1 MFHMNQAEKQF
12 IFDLTLFSDEGT
24 TSTEDTTQNIGS
36 DFAKASWEEK
46 AEMLRDYN
54 NQSEQTDDEQKE
66 EPAES
71 DEVEQS
77 ETDSTTNEQQADE
90 QKFKIKVAGEEKEL
104 PVSELIKL
112 AQQGEDYTRK
122 TQAVSQERK
131 ELDELKAK
139 LEMLTA
145 QQAPKVDPLIE
156 ANREVEAFRQ
166 EFAKITGQEFNE
178 YDISHQAIFL
188 DYKQAGAYQKQSQQQ
203 IQQATNHIRQQVQ
216 ADPVLLQDFDS
227 AMYGLLVTESGRSEF
242 DKVYQAKSRVLH
254 GNPTVDDL
262 QLVDQFYIK
271 AQSAKQA
278 VTTKPKVV
286 PQAKQTP
293 PKVERAGAYESED
306 TKPTFNKKA
315 WGSATQDDQKA
326 MLRKLREGGQI

>member
-1 MFHMNQAEKQF
+1 MNQAEKQF

-24 TSTEDTTQNIGS
+24 TSTEDTAQNIGQ

-54 NQSEQTDDEQKE
+54 SQSEPDDEEKE
-66 EPAES
+66 EPAELE
-71 DEVEQS
+71 EVEQPA
-77 ETDSTTNEQQADE
+77 TDSTTEEQQADE
-90 QKFKIKVAGEEKEL
+90 LKFKIKVAGEEKEL

-122 TQAVSQERK
+122 TQAVSQERR
-131 ELDELKAK
+131 ELDEMKAK

-166 EFAKITGQEFNE
+166 EFARVTGQEFNE

-227 AMYGLLVTESGRSEF
+227 AMYGLLATESGRSEF

-271 AQSAKQA
+271 AKSVKQ
-278 VTTKPKVV
+278 VTTKPKVM
-286 PQAKQTP
+286 PQTKQTP

-315 WGSATQDDQKA
+315 WANSSQDDQKA

>member
-1 MFHMNQAEKQF
+1 MKQAETLHF
-12 IFDLTLFSDEGT
+12 IFNQQLFSDEGA
-24 TSTEDTTQNIGS
+24 TEQDTAQNIGQ

-54 NQSEQTDDEQKE
+54 SQSEPDDEEKE
-66 EPAES
+66 EPAELE
-71 DEVEQS
+71 EVEQPA
-77 ETDSTTNEQQADE
+77 TDSTTEEQQADE
-90 QKFKIKVAGEEKEL
+90 PKFKIKVAGEEKEL

-131 ELDELKAK
+131 EIDDLRVK

-166 EFAKITGQEFNE
+166 EFARVTGQEFNE

-227 AMYGLLVTESGRSEF
+227 AMYGLLATESGRSEF

-262 QLVDQFYIK
+262 QLVDQFYVK

-315 WGSATQDDQKA
+315 WANSSQDDQKA